1 MNGLSLDYADLLA
14 QCRNRQ
20 NKFMIIHEYTSLEPI
35 CGQKWSNSW
44 SSTFMHF
51 EQRLNYKFNFK
62 CMFNDFQD
70 FQGFQDY
77 GHINVCQCVR
87 ESVTV
92 SPVLSHRRL
101 KINQTHG

>member
-1 MNGLSLDYADLLA
+1 
-14 QCRNRQ
+14 
-20 NKFMIIHEYTSLEPI
+20 
-35 CGQKWSNSW
+35 
-44 SSTFMHF
+44 MHF

-77 GHINVCQCVR
+77 GHIYVCQFVR

-101 KINQTHG
+101 KKLYQEIFKFKKKFFKKFPKSKKFFDGIISKDLVQNNRTKISKF

>member
-1 MNGLSLDYADLLA
+1 MLKTENFKKFQEISKNPNSAESPRSTLNLTMANLSNGLSLDYADLLA

-70 FQGFQDY
+70 F
-77 GHINVCQCVR
+77 
-87 ESVTV
+87 
-92 SPVLSHRRL
+92 
-101 KINQTHG
+101 